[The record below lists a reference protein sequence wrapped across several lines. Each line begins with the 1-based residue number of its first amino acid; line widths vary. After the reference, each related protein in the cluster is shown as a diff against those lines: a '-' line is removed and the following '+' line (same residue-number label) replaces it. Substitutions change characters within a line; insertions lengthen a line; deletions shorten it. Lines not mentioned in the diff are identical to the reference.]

1 MAQPENQ
8 PPRQRAHST
17 DFELGEDEI
26 PLDPHAIERR
36 YRLERARRRARVRHK
51 QEHTLAGV
59 RFYAVLGV
67 LVAVALS
74 LLVLIWDE
82 VGRLFGL

>member
-1 MAQPENQ
+1 VA
-8 PPRQRAHST
+8 QRADQPSGQRVEDT
-17 DFELGEDEI
+17 DASDSDI

-59 RFYAVLGV
+59 RFYAVLCV
-67 LVAVALS
+67 LVAIALS

>member
-1 MAQPENQ
+1 MAQRADQ
-8 PPRQRAHST
+8 PSGQRVEHT
-17 DFELGEDEI
+17 DGVEPDDV

-36 YRLERARRRARVRHK
+36 YRRERARRRARVRHK

-59 RFYAVLGV
+59 RFYAVIGV
-67 LVAVALS
+67 LLALAIS

-82 VGRLFGL
+82 IGRLFGL

>member
-1 MAQPENQ
+1 MAQRADQ
-8 PPRQRAHST
+8 PSGQRVEEIDVT
-17 DFELGEDEI
+17 DSDI
-26 PLDPHAIERR
+26 PLDPHAVERR

-67 LVAVALS
+67 LVAIALS
-74 LLVLIWDE
+74 FLVLIWDE

>member
-1 MAQPENQ
+1 
-8 PPRQRAHST
+8 
-17 DFELGEDEI
+17 
-26 PLDPHAIERR
+26 
-36 YRLERARRRARVRHK
+36 VRHK

-67 LVAVALS
+67 LVAIALS

>member
-1 MAQPENQ
+1 VA
-8 PPRQRAHST
+8 QRADQPSGQRVEDT
-17 DFELGEDEI
+17 DAVDLGDI
-26 PLDPHAIERR
+26 PLDPHAVERR

-67 LVAVALS
+67 LLAVALS

>member
-1 MAQPENQ
+1 VA
-8 PPRQRAHST
+8 QRADQPSGQHVEDT
-17 DFELGEDEI
+17 DELDVGDI
-26 PLDPHAIERR
+26 PLDPHAIERN

-67 LVAVALS
+67 LVAIALS